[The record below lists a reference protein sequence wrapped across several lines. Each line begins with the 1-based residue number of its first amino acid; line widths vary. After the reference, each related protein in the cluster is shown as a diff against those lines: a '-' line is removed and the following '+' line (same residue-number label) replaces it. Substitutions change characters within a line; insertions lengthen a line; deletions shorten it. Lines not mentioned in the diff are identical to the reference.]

1 MATSGAKRT
10 HNDYQK
16 LEKLGEGT
24 FGVVHKAR
32 HIETGDVVALKKMR
46 LEEEEDGVPATAL
59 REIAILRELKHPNI
73 IELQHVFHTD
83 KSLYLAFEF
92 CDSDLKQYMRS
103 INNRMP
109 ATAVQSYS
117 WQLIN
122 GISWCHSHRIFHRDL
137 KPQNLLVQPA
147 RGVLK
152 IGDFG
157 LTRAFALPLRSYTHE
172 VVTLWYR
179 APEILLGAKD
189 YACPIDMW
197 SVGCVL
203 GEMATGK
210 PMFPGDSEIDELF
223 KIFQLL
229 GTPADDTWEGVSK
242 LPDWQSKFPSWKPEN
257 LMTTYGLL
265 GTDGVA
271 LLEGLLTYDPRE
283 RLVGKDALVHRYFDT
298 LEKDNV

>member
-1 MATSGAKRT
+1 
-10 HNDYQK
+10 
-16 LEKLGEGT
+16 
-24 FGVVHKAR
+24 
-32 HIETGDVVALKKMR
+32 MR

-103 INNRMP
+103 IGNMLP
-109 ATAVQSYS
+109 AAAVQSYC

-122 GISWCHSHRIFHRDL
+122 VISRCHSHRIFHRDL

-157 LTRAFALPLRSYTHE
+157 LTRAFQLPLRAYTHE

-179 APEILLGAKD
+179 APEILLGAKE

-229 GTPADDTWEGVSK
+229 GTPAENTWEGVSK
-242 LPDWQSKFPSWKPEN
+242 LPDWQSKFPNWRRCN
-257 LMTTYGLL
+257 LRTSYAALSTN
-265 GTDGVA
+265 GVG
-271 LLEGLLTYDPRE
+271 LLEGLLAYDPRV
-283 RLVGKDALVHRYFDT
+283 RLAGKDALAHAYFDT
-298 LEKDNV
+298 LDTESVGKGPIR